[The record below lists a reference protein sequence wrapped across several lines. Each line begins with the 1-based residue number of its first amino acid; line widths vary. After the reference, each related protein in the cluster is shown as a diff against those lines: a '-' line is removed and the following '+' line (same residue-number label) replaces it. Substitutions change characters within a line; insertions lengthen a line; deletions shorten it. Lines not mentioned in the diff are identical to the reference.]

1 MGVAYW
7 KMVGESIAKG
17 LGEKTIR
24 RLSTG
29 GKFLGRTGAVVGI
42 GFLAYELF
50 KNYKE
55 NIENEPAYKEM
66 IILQAEMEMWTSAIS
81 CIGRQPLEEKRYG
94 SFDEGGAINALYEK
108 KLFGGQAVKAPDPK
122 EACTLIE
129 RSIEYILLA
138 ENLLEDVKAPDPKE
152 ACTLIERSIEY
163 ILLAENLLEDDK
175 FEERRK
181 ALVSQLSRLE
191 ELIHEVDDYRP
202 IQNEL
207 ARIVNEIRPIEYGYA
222 ARIYDCS
229 QEIQKTLGSNAA
241 WAAISMAT
249 LGLVKKPEK

>member
-1 MGVAYW
+1 MSVTYW
-7 KMVGESIAKG
+7 KMLGENIAKG

-42 GFLAYELF
+42 GFLVYELF
-50 KNYKE
+50 KNYKT

-66 IILQAEMEMWTSAIS
+66 IILQAEMEKWTSAIS
-81 CIGRQPLEEKRYG
+81 CLGREPLEDKEYG

-108 KLFGGQAVKAPDPK
+108 KVYGGPAVKAPDPK

-138 ENLLEDVKAPDPKE
+138 ENLLEDD
-152 ACTLIERSIEY
+152 
-163 ILLAENLLEDDK
+163 NFEDK
-175 FEERRK
+175 RK
-181 ALVSQLSRLE
+181 ALVSQLSRLQD
-191 ELIHEVDDYRP
+191 LIHEVDDYRP
-202 IQNEL
+202 IQIEL

-222 ARIYDCS
+222 SRIYDCS

-249 LGLVKKPEK
+249 LGLVKKPKK

>member
-1 MGVAYW
+1 MSVTYW
-7 KMVGESIAKG
+7 KMLGENIAKG

-42 GFLAYELF
+42 GFLVYELF

-55 NIENEPAYKEM
+55 NIEKEPAYKEM
-66 IILQAEMEMWTSAIS
+66 MILQGEMELWTSAIS
-81 CIGRQPLEEKRYG
+81 CIGREPLEDKEYG

-108 KLFGGQAVKAPDPK
+108 KVYGGQAVKAPDPK

-129 RSIEYILLA
+129 RSIEY
-138 ENLLEDVKAPDPKE
+138 
-152 ACTLIERSIEY
+152 T
-163 ILLAENLLEDDK
+163 LLAENLLEDDN
-175 FEERRK
+175 FEDKRK
-181 ALVSQLSRLE
+181 ALVSQLSRLRD
-191 ELIHEVDDYRP
+191 LIHEVDEYRP

-207 ARIVNEIRPIEYGYA
+207 AQIVNDIRPIEYGYA
-222 ARIYDCS
+222 SRIYDCS
-229 QEIQKTLGSNAA
+229 QEIQKTLGSNVA

-249 LGLVKKPEK
+249 LGLVKKPKK